1 MTHAANWPGRRI
13 NMPEINAHLTTA
25 IVKSHA
31 SDDRKYGLI
40 GFRRERPDSM
50 GSDMIW
56 IGVPVAILPHLAVTA
71 IGAIPQPGDSLS
83 EGERAVFEIDG
94 IKVGTG
100 TDGQLVLTTRFQAG
114 AELSVHI
121 DEAEAQE
128 LLQQLQRHLGGSQA
142 PPGTKPN

>member
-1 MTHAANWPGRRI
+1 
-13 NMPEINAHLTTA
+13 MPEINAHLTTA

-56 IGVPVAILPHLAVTA
+56 IGVPIAILPHLAVSA
-71 IGAIPQPGDSLS
+71 ISAIPQPGDSMS
-83 EGERAVFEIDG
+83 EQERAVFEING
-94 IKVGTG
+94 IKVGSTP
-100 TDGQLVLTTRFQAG
+100 DGQLVLTTRFQAG

-128 LLQQLQRHLGGSQA
+128 LLQQLQLYVGGTQA
-142 PPGTKPN
+142 APGTKPN